1 MRSGNLSRWILLGVA
16 GGALCGAD
24 TARAD
29 LSWEHTGTLRV
40 SKQKQPMFRFKMYN
54 NWTAQR
60 HRVLFNYSVHN
71 VAGLSTLSNQIP
83 SMGPTFLATPFSA
96 SPLNASPLGA
106 FSASP
111 FSGTSL
117 SYTKAPGVLAAVTS
131 ALIPQVKGGVK
142 NYGGLAFIQ
151 RIDDDR
157 LLAYESQS
165 QQFVSEPR
173 RAIFQRLRFDPWKA
187 LKPELSREA
196 PPTFTPEQRAR
207 LMQEVYS
214 TFEPLQRR
222 VQRSYFRPLT
232 EQRTFQGMPGRGY
245 RLTQMTNVGGMSKGQ
260 EQWVR
265 MAFEWW
271 VADMGG
277 ADQDVQ
283 QFSTAARENLRG
295 IAWPTTSM
303 WINEAISLSRY
314 PADPQMRRAMQ
325 TFQGSAATNSDGV
338 ASGTMPT
345 APELSVTPLYMAATV
360 SLPPAQRAQYGDV
373 RLEIYLTQRSTDTL
387 AETVFAAPGTYKELE
402 LEPFL
407 KQIDPVLDGTAIKS
421 LWDSVLN

>member
-1 MRSGNLSRWILLGVA
+1 ML
-16 GGALCGAD
+16 
-24 TARAD
+24 
-29 LSWEHTGTLRV
+29 
-40 SKQKQPMFRFKMYN
+40 RFKMYN
-54 NWTAQR
+54 NWTPQR

-71 VAGLSTLSNQIP
+71 LAGLSTLSDQMP
-83 SMGPTFLATPFSA
+83 SMGPAFLTAPLSA
-96 SPLNASPLGA
+96 SPLSASPLGA

-111 FSGTSL
+111 FSGASL

-131 ALIPQVKGGVK
+131 ALRPQIKGGIK
-142 NYGGLAFIQ
+142 NFGGLAFIQ
-151 RIDDDR
+151 RIDDNR
-157 LLAYESQS
+157 LLACESQS

-173 RAIFQRLRFDPWKA
+173 REIFQRLRFDPWKA

-295 IAWPTTSM
+295 VAWPTTSM

-314 PADPQMRRAMQ
+314 PADPQIRRAMQ
-325 TFQGSAATNSDGV
+325 TFQGRCCNKHRRRRDWRNADRSR
-338 ASGTMPT
+338 
-345 APELSVTPLYMAATV
+345 LSVTPLYMAATI

-373 RLEIYLTQRSTDTL
+373 RLEVYLTQRSTEYTGRDGLRPTGHLQGIGTRTL
-387 AETVFAAPGTYKELE
+387 LETDRPRSRRHNDQVDVGFGTQLTRDGHHTFLFTQWPATAGSSLCGGAAVVCRPG
-402 LEPFL
+402 
-407 KQIDPVLDGTAIKS
+407 I
-421 LWDSVLN
+421 

>member
-1 MRSGNLSRWILLGVA
+1 M
-16 GGALCGAD
+16 
-24 TARAD
+24 
-29 LSWEHTGTLRV
+29 SWEHSGTLRV

-54 NWTAQR
+54 NWTPQR
-60 HRVLFNYSVHN
+60 HRLLFKYSVHN
-71 VAGLSTLSNQIP
+71 VAGLSNISNQIP
-83 SMGPTFLATPFSA
+83 MGPTFLSSPFPA
-96 SPLNASPLGA
+96 SPLAA
-106 FSASP
+106 FSA
-111 FSGTSL
+111 TSL
-117 SYTKAPGVLAAVTS
+117 SSTPLSFGKTPGVLAAVAS
-131 ALIPQVKGGVK
+131 ALHPQIKGGVK
-142 NYGGLAFIQ
+142 NFGGLGFVQ

-157 LLAYESQS
+157 LVAYESQS

-173 RAIFQRLRFDPWKA
+173 RALFQRLRFDPWKT

-196 PPTFTPEQRAR
+196 PPTFTEEQRAR

-222 VQRSYFRPLT
+222 MNRVYFRPLT
-232 EQRTFQGMPGRGY
+232 EQRSFQGLPGRGY
-245 RLTQMTNVGGMSKGQ
+245 RLTQMTNVGGTGKGQ
-260 EQWVR
+260 QWVR
-265 MAFEWW
+265 MTFEWW
-271 VADMGG
+271 VADLSG
-277 ADQDVQ
+277 ADEAVQ
-283 QFSTAARENLRG
+283 QFSAAARENLRG

-314 PADPQMRRAMQ
+314 PADPQVRRAMQ
-325 TFQGSAATNSDGV
+325 TFQRVAAATDTSSADAGRE
-338 ASGTMPT
+338 AIPT

-373 RLEIYLTQRSTDTL
+373 HLEINLTQRSTDTL
-387 AETVFAAPGTYKELE
+387 AETVFSAPNNYNELK